1 MFPACEAVMLEESD
15 GLDLSGRAQQVRDV
29 GYSVDDQIHDAVL
42 GMTDEQQFHF
52 LKSFQDEAAVKLA
65 HASAKAQRIAEV
77 NSKMEFAANV
87 DGLRMESSMPLEV
100 FNFWF
105 AKGVTELGGN
115 PWTDEEFMAEFLRD
129 NPECRVKERSNN
141 IVVTNAFD
149 FTNNRKEAA

>member
-1 MFPACEAVMLEESD
+1 MFPTCEAVMLEESD

-29 GYSVDDQIHDAVL
+29 GYTVDDQIHDAVL

-52 LKSFQDEAAVKLA
+52 LKSFQDEAATKLA
-65 HASAKAQRIAEV
+65 LASAKAQRIAEV
-77 NSKMEFAANV
+77 NSKLEFSANV

-115 PWTDEEFMAEFLRD
+115 PWSDDEFIAEFLRD
-129 NPECRVKERSNN
+129 NPECRVKETSKN

-149 FTNNRKEAA
+149 FRNRKEAA